1 MYITYIPNIN
11 HKKSNNIRSEYE
23 GVGAQYQR
31 IIALLSIAKRH
42 NLKYIHIPIKVGH
55 NYNND
60 PEWHNNWDKMFN
72 IQKLSDTIDYST
84 IQKQHIYTNPIT
96 LDNLL
101 NHNNNNSLSIIN
113 CYTNPFNI
121 FDKNSNYYLS
131 YIQNDLINAY
141 DENNSNRTLIYDKT
155 KTSIAIHIRV
165 FNQQDDIIN
174 FNNYMNNVDSRHYMT
189 CDLYLSLIK
198 KIKNQYQN
206 SDIHIFS
213 QEHLFDI
220 HYKRLRDIEYIKIHF
235 DDLDTFD
242 TFHHLCKS
250 DVLVMAPSSLSII
263 AAFYNK
269 NTVMFLPF
277 NHPPSLKSWIILDPS
292 KLI

>member
-1 MYITYIPNIN
+1 MFITYSPNPK
-11 HKKSNNIRSEYE
+11 HKKTDYIRSDYE
-23 GVGAQYQR
+23 GAGAQYQR

-60 PEWHNNWDKMFN
+60 PNWNDKWDKMFN
-72 IQKLSDTIDYST
+72 IQKLSDTIDYSL
-84 IQKQHIYTNPIT
+84 IQNKYLNISSIT
-96 LDNLL
+96 LDKLLHDNKKSTNNLFF
-101 NHNNNNSLSIIN
+101 
-113 CYTNPFNI
+113 YTNPFNI
-121 FDKNSNYYLS
+121 FDKNSDYYLS

-141 DENNSNRTLIYDKT
+141 DDNNLNRQLIYDKS
-155 KTSIAIHIRV
+155 KNNIAIHIRV

-174 FNNYMNNVDSRHYMT
+174 YNDYMNNIKSRFYMT

-198 KIKNQYQN
+198 NLKNQYQN

-213 QEHLFDI
+213 QEYLFDI
-220 HYKRLRDIEYIKIHF
+220 HYKKLRDIEDIKIHF

-250 DVLVMAPSSLSII
+250 DILVMGTSSFSIL

-269 NTVMFLPF
+269 NTVIYLPF
-277 NHPPSLKSWIILDPS
+277 NHPPSLKSWIIYNPL

>member
-1 MYITYIPNIN
+1 MYITYSPNPN
-11 HKKSNNIRSEYE
+11 HKKSDYIISEYE

-31 IIALLSIAKRH
+31 IIALLCIARRH
-42 NLKYIHIPIKVGH
+42 NLKYIHFPIKVGH

-60 PEWHNNWDKMFN
+60 PNWDDKWDKMFN
-72 IQKLSDTIDYST
+72 IQKLSDTIDYSI
-84 IQKQHIYTNPIT
+84 IQKKHIYPYQIT
-96 LDNLL
+96 LDDLL
-101 NHNNNNSLSIIN
+101 NHNMNSLSILN
-113 CYTNPFNI
+113 SYSNPFNI
-121 FDKNSNYYLS
+121 FDKNSDYYLS

-141 DENNSNRTLIYDKT
+141 DENNSNRKLLYDMT
-155 KTSIAIHIRV
+155 KTNIAIHIRV
-165 FNQQDDIIN
+165 FNKQDDIIN
-174 FNNYMNNVDSRHYMT
+174 YNDYMNNTNSRHYMT

-198 KIKNQYQN
+198 NLKTQYQN

-213 QEHLFDI
+213 QEQFFDI
-220 HYKRLRDIEYIKIHF
+220 HYKRLRDIEDIKIHF

-250 DVLVMAPSSLSII
+250 DVLVMGTSSFSII

-269 NTVMFLPF
+269 NTVIFLPF
-277 NHPPSLKSWIILDPS
+277 NHPPSLKSWIIYDPI